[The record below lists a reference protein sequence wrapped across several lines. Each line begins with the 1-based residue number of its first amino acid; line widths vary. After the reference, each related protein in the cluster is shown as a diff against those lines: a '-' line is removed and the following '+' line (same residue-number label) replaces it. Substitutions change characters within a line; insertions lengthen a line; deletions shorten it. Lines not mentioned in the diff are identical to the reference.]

1 MIKSGNG
8 SLSESET
15 LRQAMDC
22 GILNLEEISE
32 RVQQM
37 KRQEILAKHSYWCN
51 TDGLWM
57 TRFPDKQKGRITRKR
72 KKKEDLEDLIIE
84 YYEKLREKIYI
95 KDVFEEWINSKRDYG
110 EIQPQSY
117 DRYCT
122 DYKRFFSEKL
132 PICKKEFS
140 DITEDDLT
148 DFIKSTIHNLG
159 LTKKSYAGLRTL
171 VRGIFKYGKD
181 KKYTSLSMTQFF
193 RDLELPNNIFEKR
206 IINKETEVFNE
217 DEIPVVI
224 SYLRN
229 HADIWNLGLL
239 LQFQTGMRIGEIS
252 ALKREDIQ
260 QNGTLLVHR
269 TEVKCKDESG
279 KWTVYVKDTSKTDAG
294 NRTIILPDNAKW
306 TLDEI
311 LKLNPHGEYLFMN
324 RGKRIR
330 ENTFNKRLSRVCEEL
345 RIEHRTSHKIRKTY
359 GTTLLD
365 CGVNE
370 STVSEQ
376 LGHTDIA
383 TTRKYYYFSNKNT
396 ETKLKQINNAVNF

>member
-1 MIKSGNG
+1 M
-8 SLSESET
+8 
-15 LRQAMDC
+15 
-22 GILNLEEISE
+22 
-32 RVQQM
+32 
-37 KRQEILAKHSYWCN
+37 
-51 TDGLWM
+51 
-57 TRFPDKQKGRITRKR
+57 
-72 KKKEDLEDLIIE
+72 
-84 YYEKLREKIYI
+84 
-95 KDVFEEWINSKRDYG
+95 
-110 EIQPQSY
+110 
-117 DRYCT
+117 
-122 DYKRFFSEKL
+122 
-132 PICKKEFS
+132 
-140 DITEDDLT
+140 
-148 DFIKSTIHNLG
+148 
-159 LTKKSYAGLRTL
+159 TKKSYAGLRTL

-193 RDLELPNNIFEKR
+193 GDLELPNNIFEKR